1 MRLNDSLI
9 ALLLIVLAVA
19 VIAYASGFPPMP
31 GQTFGPAL
39 FPTLIATGLIVA
51 GLSLIV
57 AQVRSGHKQ
66 PLLEVDAWVRTPRLL
81 FDFLLVIGGLLF
93 YILFSDELGYFIA
106 APLALA
112 AFLFA
117 TGARALIVLPV
128 AVVVPL
134 IMHYIFYALLKV
146 PLPWGLLTPYAW

>member
-1 MRLNDSLI
+1 MRLNDSLT
-9 ALLLIVLAVA
+9 ALLLIALAAA

-39 FPTLIATGLIVA
+39 FPTLIGAGLIVA
-51 GLSLIV
+51 GLSLL
-57 AQVRSGHKQ
+57 ASRVRSGDKQ
-66 PLLEVDAWVRTPRLL
+66 PVLQVDAWVRTPRLL

-93 YILFSDELGYFIA
+93 YILFSDDLGYFIA

-112 AFLFA
+112 GFLVA
-117 TGARALIVLPV
+117 TGVRAQILLPV

-134 IMHYIFYALLKV
+134 IIHYIFYALLKV

>member
-1 MRLNDSLI
+1 MRLSDSLI
-9 ALLLIVLAVA
+9 ALLLIVFSVA
-19 VIAYASGFPPMP
+19 VIAYAWDFPPMP

-39 FPTLIATGLIVA
+39 FPTLIAVGLILA
-51 GLSLIV
+51 GLSLI
-57 AQVRSGHKQ
+57 AARVRSGDKQ
-66 PLLEVDAWVRTPRLL
+66 PVLEVDAWVRNPRLL
-81 FDFLLVIGGLLF
+81 FDFLLVIGALLF
-93 YILFSDELGYFIA
+93 YIVFSDELGYFVA

-117 TGARALIVLPV
+117 TGTRGLIVLPV

-134 IMHYIFYALLKV
+134 LMHYIFYTLLKV

>member
-1 MRLNDSLI
+1 MRFSDSLI

-39 FPTLIATGLIVA
+39 FPTLISVGLILT

-57 AQVRSGHKQ
+57 SRVRSGHRH
-66 PLLEVDAWVRTPRLL
+66 PVVEIDAWVRNPRLL

-93 YILFSDELGYFIA
+93 YILFSDELGYFVA

-117 TGARALIVLPV
+117 TGTRALIVLPV
-128 AVVVPL
+128 AVLVPL
-134 IMHYIFYALLKV
+134 IMHYIFYTLLKV